1 MPTPSGTAVICV
13 TCTYETHRPCAMTS
27 PSNRR
32 AHVVGLG
39 LIGASIARALSETGW
54 VVTGTDADVDVLG
67 AALAT
72 GVVTGSD
79 FNDEISFVVVAT
91 PAGVV
96 PRIARDYLERS
107 ASGQLIVTDV
117 AGVKGT
123 IVDEV
128 SDPRFLGGHPMA
140 GSEQRGLAGARADLF
155 QGCTWVLTPTSA
167 TLPATYTTLHGILR
181 ELGANVV
188 AVSADDHDRLVAVAS
203 HVHHLLAGALM
214 NEATRVAEQDAVLL
228 QLAAGGFRDMTRV
241 AAGDPSIWPDIL
253 FENRE
258 AISQSLL
265 ALEERLM
272 SLREALNT
280 DDHAAIAN
288 DLAQAAFARRQ
299 LPGRALNSE
308 NLAYLRVGVSD
319 QPGVL
324 AAVTMA
330 ASEMLV
336 NIYDIEIA
344 HGIEGSSG
352 TLLLAVDARLA
363 DSFSAARSARA
374 YQVGHE

>member
-1 MPTPSGTAVICV
+1 MI
-13 TCTYETHRPCAMTS
+13 S
-27 PSNRR
+27 PSSRH

-39 LIGASIARALSETGW
+39 LIGSSIALALRGTGW
-54 VVTGTDADVDVLG
+54 TVTGVDNDESVTEAALRAEIVVGHEPDVDV
-67 AALAT
+67 AL
-72 GVVTGSD
+72 
-79 FNDEISFVVVAT
+79 VVVAT
-91 PAGVV
+91 PAGV
-96 PRIARDYLERS
+96 IAKVAREVLEGS
-107 ASGQLIVTDV
+107 SNEHLIVTDV
-117 AGVKGT
+117 AGVKGA
-123 IVDEV
+123 IVADV
-128 SDPRFLGGHPMA
+128 TDPRFLAGHPMA
-140 GSEQRGLAGARADLF
+140 GSELRGLAGARADLF
-155 QGCTWVLTPTSA
+155 QGCTWVLTPTTA
-167 TLPATYTTLHGILR
+167 TKPETYTTLHGILR

-188 AVSADDHDRLVAVAS
+188 AVDADDHDRLVAVAS
-203 HVHHLLAGALM
+203 HVPHLLAGALM

-258 AISQSLL
+258 AISQSLW
-265 ALEERLM
+265 ALEERLK
-272 SLREALNT
+272 SLREALND
-280 DDHAAIAN
+280 DDHGTIAS
-288 DLAQAAFARRQ
+288 DLTQAAMARRQ

-363 DSFSAARSARA
+363 DSFSAALSARG

>member
-1 MPTPSGTAVICV
+1 
-13 TCTYETHRPCAMTS
+13 MTS
-27 PSNRR
+27 PSSRH

-39 LIGASIARALSETGW
+39 LIGSSLALALRGAGW
-54 VVTGTDADVDVLG
+54 TVTGVDTDETVTNAALLAGVVSGHDPDVDV
-67 AALAT
+67 AL
-72 GVVTGSD
+72 
-79 FNDEISFVVVAT
+79 VVVAT
-91 PAGVV
+91 LAGVV
-96 PRIARDYLERS
+96 AKVAREILEGSSNER
-107 ASGQLIVTDV
+107 LIVTDV
-117 AGVKGT
+117 AGVKGA
-123 IVDEV
+123 IVSDV
-128 SDPRFLGGHPMA
+128 QDPRFLAGHPMA
-140 GSEQRGLAGARADLF
+140 GSELRGIAGARADLF
-155 QGCTWVLTPTSA
+155 QGCTWVLTPTTA
-167 TLPATYTTLHGILR
+167 TKPETYTTLHTILR

-188 AVSADDHDRLVAVAS
+188 AVDADDHDRLVAVAS
-203 HVHHLLAGALM
+203 HVPHLLAGALM

-241 AAGDPSIWPDIL
+241 AAGDPSIWPDVL

-258 AISQSLL
+258 AISQSLRS
-265 ALEERLM
+265 LEERLK
-272 SLREALNT
+272 SLREALIA
-280 DDHAAIAN
+280 DDRVAIAS
-288 DLAQAAFARRQ
+288 DLTQAAFARRQ

-363 DSFSAARSARA
+363 DSFSAVLSARG